1 MASPTRRTLLSTSPT
16 KEWTRITRRREVDI
30 RHQGRKAQRS
40 IILTPPPSKEDEKK
54 HTAAPAPF
62 FPGILFIQGRLESS
76 PISDDEPTVLG
87 EEPPQHDARRRRNM
101 RCNMWRHH
109 EAGERDPAQPVSQ
122 DEALEMGETPDERAY
137 RERRNS
143 RRRGRR
149 QAQERE

>member
-1 MASPTRRTLLSTSPT
+1 
-16 KEWTRITRRREVDI
+16 
-30 RHQGRKAQRS
+30 
-40 IILTPPPSKEDEKK
+40 
-54 HTAAPAPF
+54 
-62 FPGILFIQGRLESS
+62 
-76 PISDDEPTVLG
+76 
-87 EEPPQHDARRRRNM
+87 M